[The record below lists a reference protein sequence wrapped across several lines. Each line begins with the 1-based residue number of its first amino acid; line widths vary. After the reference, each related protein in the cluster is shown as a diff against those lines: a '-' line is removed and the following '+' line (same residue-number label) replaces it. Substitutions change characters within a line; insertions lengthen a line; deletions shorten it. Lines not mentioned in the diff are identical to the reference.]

1 MSVDNYANTI
11 NICNKELNKRLNKK
25 ALWDDDETVS
35 QLFDILYT
43 AYWQQIHKVLVPQE
57 NKTAEAEIR
66 SHIRCIISNHL
77 LPLYAKVEKLSKIT
91 KKSPENTKLLNKYME
106 LYDNFYALAAFRS
119 LKHFALY
126 MEFDTD
132 PKDRVWENVMPCF
145 EGLYFYIN
153 KMVLDGSI
161 KHICKQY
168 PTGFGK
174 SFSDI
179 EAISFIFG
187 INPINNDVMKVVGNP
202 TLVSDVMTG
211 IVNTMSSARYAK
223 VFPYYAQF
231 NGKEEIFSICRIS
244 QGNQGILV
252 INGSKRPKS
261 FLCCGKETAID
272 GGRFKYRFYDDIC
285 RSKDKENIN
294 EHDKDWARYNDCWK
308 KREYDQYNS
317 FEIAGG
323 TAYSIYDFLSRYK
336 EKFGAKKAVP
346 DTRFKYTYVNENTR
360 FVSVSCPK
368 LDFDTDES
376 TYPAKYSTAEAR
388 EERNRDMRT
397 FMAMEQQSPLP
408 PEGTPYY
415 WDNLRLYTDLPAKE

>member
-77 LPLYAKVEKLSKIT
+77 LPLYAKVEKLSKIA

-179 EAISFIFG
+179 E
-187 INPINNDVMKVVGNP
+187 
-202 TLVSDVMTG
+202 
-211 IVNTMSSARYAK
+211 
-223 VFPYYAQF
+223 
-231 NGKEEIFSICRIS
+231 EI
-244 QGNQGILV
+244 
-252 INGSKRPKS
+252 
-261 FLCCGKETAID
+261 
-272 GGRFKYRFYDDIC
+272 GRA
-285 RSKDKENIN
+285 
-294 EHDKDWARYNDCWK
+294 H
-308 KREYDQYNS
+308 
-317 FEIAGG
+317 
-323 TAYSIYDFLSRYK
+323 
-336 EKFGAKKAVP
+336 V
-346 DTRFKYTYVNENTR
+346 
-360 FVSVSCPK
+360 
-368 LDFDTDES
+368 
-376 TYPAKYSTAEAR
+376 
-388 EERNRDMRT
+388 
-397 FMAMEQQSPLP
+397 
-408 PEGTPYY
+408 
-415 WDNLRLYTDLPAKE
+415 

>member
-1 MSVDNYANTI
+1 
-11 NICNKELNKRLNKK
+11 
-25 ALWDDDETVS
+25 
-35 QLFDILYT
+35 
-43 AYWQQIHKVLVPQE
+43 
-57 NKTAEAEIR
+57 
-66 SHIRCIISNHL
+66 
-77 LPLYAKVEKLSKIT
+77 
-91 KKSPENTKLLNKYME
+91 ME

-231 NGKEEIFSICRIS
+231 NGKEKIFSICRIS

-308 KREYDQYNS
+308 KREYNQYNS

-336 EKFGAKKAVP
+336 EKFGAKKPFPILA
-346 DTRFKYTYVNENTR
+346 
-360 FVSVSCPK
+360 
-368 LDFDTDES
+368 LS
-376 TYPAKYSTAEAR
+376 TP
-388 EERNRDMRT
+388 M
-397 FMAMEQQSPLP
+397 
-408 PEGTPYY
+408 
-415 WDNLRLYTDLPAKE
+415 